1 MDLVRVTPENIE
13 QEHICCAIAGNSDI
27 QVQSKKKWLLN
38 RFSDGL
44 VFLKGDVRGKC
55 FLEYIPAENAWA
67 PVQADGYMFI
77 NCFWVSGRYKGQGNA
92 NLLLEECIRDSK
104 EKGKQGLCI
113 LSSLKKKPFL
123 SDPAYLAHRGF
134 QLADTAGQ
142 GFTLLYLP
150 FTTDAPK
157 PCFCPQVKTP
167 AINKPGFV
175 LYYSHQCP
183 FTAKYVPL
191 LQESAQKSGL
201 PFKTV
206 LIDTKEKAQS
216 ASVAATSFA
225 LFYEGEFITHEILS
239 VAKFEKLAGTLR
251 KSSGD
256 AK

>member
-44 VFLKGDVRGKC
+44 VFLKGNVRGKC

-123 SDPAYLAHRGF
+123 SFLLVLMDF
-134 QLADTAGQ
+134 Q
-142 GFTLLYLP
+142 
-150 FTTDAPK
+150 
-157 PCFCPQVKTP
+157 
-167 AINKPGFV
+167 
-175 LYYSHQCP
+175 
-183 FTAKYVPL
+183 
-191 LQESAQKSGL
+191 
-201 PFKTV
+201 
-206 LIDTKEKAQS
+206 
-216 ASVAATSFA
+216 
-225 LFYEGEFITHEILS
+225 
-239 VAKFEKLAGTLR
+239 
-251 KSSGD
+251 
-256 AK
+256 